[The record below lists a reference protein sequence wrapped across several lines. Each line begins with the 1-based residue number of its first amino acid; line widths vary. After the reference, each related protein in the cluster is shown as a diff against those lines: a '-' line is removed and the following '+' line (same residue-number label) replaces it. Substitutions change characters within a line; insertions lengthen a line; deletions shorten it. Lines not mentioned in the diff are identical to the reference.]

1 MSELGRAFAM
11 FPRGVG
17 VQTRTNAA
25 VSARFVKQRNV
36 FGRLSQLRR
45 LSSYSRTPRRTQ
57 ASPVRAR
64 TIAKRVRGPVSFR
77 VFSRTRKKLREAE
90 NSRAVSRATPDRTS
104 RIAV

>member
-64 TIAKRVRGPVSFR
+64 TID
-77 VFSRTRKKLREAE
+77 RETS
-90 NSRAVSRATPDRTS
+90 SRARFVSRFLANAEEAPRGGKFTRRQPCD
-104 RIAV
+104 A